1 MLNTDSPLE
10 GRVRDTSSL
19 RHRLVWFL
27 EILAIYAFMT
37 TNLSVQYYLR
47 KLHTPGALPLSTHFL
62 YNGPTGL
69 AWALVTPLIVW
80 FARRY
85 PFEAGKRARAL
96 RGHVGGVLVVA
107 PLQVFAD
114 AGLTRLAETAFG
126 VGMGDPAQYM
136 THLLDAVAA
145 GFFDAPQMYAVTVAI
160 YYTVAYYRKFRER
173 EVRASQL
180 ETQLVQAQLQALKT
194 QLQPHFLFNT
204 LNAVSTLMHRDIDAA
219 ERMVVRLAD
228 LLRLSLETTGV
239 QEVSLKQELEILDRY
254 VEIEKVRF
262 SDRLAV
268 EFDVDPA
275 TLDAAVP
282 NLRLQPLVENAVRHG
297 IAPRSAPGV
306 IRVRSRA
313 VDGTIELRVAD
324 DGVGLGARSP
334 ASLREGV
341 GLSNTRARL
350 AQLYGASAR
359 FEIVA
364 PRDGG
369 FEVRL
374 TLPFRLV
381 TGGADAG
388 GLHSAEVAT

>member
-1 MLNTDSPLE
+1 M
-10 GRVRDTSSL
+10 RDTGSL

-47 KLHTPGALPLSTHFL
+47 KLHAPGAVPLWKLFL

-69 AWALVTPLIVW
+69 AWVLVTPLIVR

-85 PFEAGKRARAL
+85 PFEAGKRRRAL
-96 RGHVGGVLVVA
+96 LGHVGGVLLVA
-107 PLQVFAD
+107 PIQVLAD
-114 AGLTRLAETAFG
+114 AGLTRLAEQALG

-136 THLLDAVAA
+136 THLLDAIAA

-219 ERMVVRLAD
+219 ERMVVRLAE
-228 LLRLSLETTGV
+228 LLRLSLENTGL
-239 QEVSLKQELEILDRY
+239 QEVSLRQELEILDRY

-262 SDRLAV
+262 SDRLTV
-268 EFDVDPA
+268 EFDVEPA
-275 TLDAAVP
+275 TLGAAVP
-282 NLRLQPLVENAVRHG
+282 NLILQPLVENAVRHG

-306 IRVRSRA
+306 IRVRARA
-313 VDGTIELRVAD
+313 QGGTLELWVSD

-350 AQLYGASAR
+350 AQLYGTRAR
-359 FEIVA
+359 FELVEPA
-364 PRDGG
+364 AGG

-381 TGGADAG
+381 EGE
-388 GLHSAEVAT
+388 AEAERPPIGPAAA